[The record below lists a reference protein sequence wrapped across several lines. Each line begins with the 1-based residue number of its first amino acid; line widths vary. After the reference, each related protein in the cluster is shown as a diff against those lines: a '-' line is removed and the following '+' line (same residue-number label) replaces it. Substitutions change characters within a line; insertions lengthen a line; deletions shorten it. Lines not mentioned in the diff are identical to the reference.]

1 MEQEEKKRLA
11 AKTALKYIE
20 HDTVIGI
27 GTGRTVNYFIEC
39 LGAEKRRI
47 ETTVA
52 SSKTSAALLAQHR
65 IPVAELNDV
74 NDVAVY
80 VDGADEATKHLQLIK
95 GGGGALTREK
105 IIACASRR
113 FVCIADESKLVD
125 VLGQFPV
132 AVEVI
137 PMARSLVARQLVK
150 LGGQPIYRSGFVTDN
165 GNVILDV
172 HNLRIINPAEL
183 EQAINDIPGVV
194 GNGIFARRRP
204 DVLLL
209 GTETGVQEL
218 R

>member
-11 AKTALKYIE
+11 AKAALTYLE
-20 HDTVIGI
+20 HDAVIGI
-27 GTGRTVNYFIEC
+27 GTGSTVNYFIAY
-39 LGAEKRRI
+39 LAAEKRRI
-47 ETTVA
+47 EAAVA
-52 SSKTSAALLAQHR
+52 SSKSSAAVLAQHR
-65 IPVAELNDV
+65 IPMAELNDV
-74 NDVAVY
+74 NEVAVY

-113 FVCIADESKLVD
+113 FVCMADDSKLVD
-125 VLGQFPV
+125 MLGRFPV

-137 PMARSLVARQLVK
+137 PMARSLVARQLVT

-172 HNLRIINPAEL
+172 HNLRITNPVEL

-194 GNGIFARRRP
+194 DNGIFARRRA

-209 GTETGVQEL
+209 GTATGVQEL

>member
-11 AKTALKYIE
+11 AKAALHYLE
-20 HDTVIGI
+20 HDAVIGI
-27 GTGRTVNYFIEC
+27 GTGSTVNYFIEC

-47 ETTVA
+47 EATVA
-52 SSKTSAALLAQHR
+52 SSKASAALLAQHR

-74 NDVAVY
+74 NEVAVY
-80 VDGADEATKHLQLIK
+80 VDGADKATKHLQLIK
-95 GGGGALTREK
+95 GGGGALMREK

-113 FVCIADESKLVD
+113 FVCIADESKLVG

-137 PMARSLVARQLVK
+137 PMARSFVARQLVK

-172 HNLRIINPAEL
+172 HNLRITNPAEL

-194 GNGIFARRRP
+194 DNGIFARRRA

>member
-11 AKTALKYIE
+11 AKAALTYLE
-20 HDTVIGI
+20 HDAVIGI
-27 GTGRTVNYFIEC
+27 GTGSTVNYFIAY
-39 LGAEKRRI
+39 LAAEKRRI
-47 ETTVA
+47 EATVA
-52 SSKTSAALLAQHR
+52 SSESSAAVLAQHR

-74 NDVAVY
+74 NEVAVY

-113 FVCIADESKLVD
+113 FVCIADESKLVQ

-137 PMARSLVARQLVK
+137 PMARSFVARQLVK

-172 HNLRIINPAEL
+172 HNLRIINPVEL

-194 GNGIFARRRP
+194 GNGIFARRRA

>member
-11 AKTALKYIE
+11 AKAALNHVE
-20 HDTVIGI
+20 HDAVIGI
-27 GTGRTVNYFIEC
+27 GTGSTVNYFIEC
-39 LGAEKRRI
+39 LAAEKRRI
-47 ETTVA
+47 EAAVA
-52 SSKTSAALLAQHR
+52 SSEASAALLAQHR
-65 IPVAELNDV
+65 IPVAALNDV
-74 NDVAVY
+74 NEVAVY
-80 VDGADEATKHLQLIK
+80 VDGADEATKHLALIK

-113 FVCIADESKLVD
+113 FVCIADESKLVE
-125 VLGQFPV
+125 VLGRFPV

-137 PMARSLVARQLVK
+137 PMARSFVARQLVK

-165 GNVILDV
+165 RNVILDV
-172 HNLRIINPAEL
+172 HNLGIINPTEL

-194 GNGIFARRRP
+194 GNGIFARRRA

>member
-11 AKTALKYIE
+11 AKAALNYLE
-20 HDTVIGI
+20 HDAVIGI
-27 GTGRTVNYFIEC
+27 GTGSTVNYFIEC

-47 ETTVA
+47 ETAVA
-52 SSKTSAALLAQHR
+52 SSKASAALLAQHR

-74 NDVAVY
+74 NEVAVY

-113 FVCIADESKLVD
+113 FVCIADESKLVG

-137 PMARSLVARQLVK
+137 PMARSFVARQLVK
-150 LGGQPIYRSGFVTDN
+150 LGGQPIYRNGFVTDN

-194 GNGIFARRRP
+194 DNGIFARRRA